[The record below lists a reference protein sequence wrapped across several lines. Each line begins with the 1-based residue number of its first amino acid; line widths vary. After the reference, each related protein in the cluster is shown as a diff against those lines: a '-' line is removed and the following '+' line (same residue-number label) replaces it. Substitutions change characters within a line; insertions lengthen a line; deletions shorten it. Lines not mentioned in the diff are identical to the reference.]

1 LKHFIFDEL
10 TLQETARYW
19 VDSGIKTELDDDLIE
34 LNEQFFETI
43 QVENQYGDFLKEK
56 RKLLILVY
64 ARMVLIF
71 QM

>member
-43 QVENQYGDFLKEK
+43 QVENQYGDF
-56 RKLLILVY
+56 
-64 ARMVLIF
+64 
-71 QM
+71 